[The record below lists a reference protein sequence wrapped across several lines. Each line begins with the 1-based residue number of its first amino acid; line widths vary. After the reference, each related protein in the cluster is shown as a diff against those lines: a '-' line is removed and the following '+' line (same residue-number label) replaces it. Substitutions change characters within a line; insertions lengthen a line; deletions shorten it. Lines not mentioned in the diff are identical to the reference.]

1 MSPSPIKRG
10 ELASSDTRTWI
21 LLVEDELLIRLMLAD
36 ELREAGHHVIEAC
49 DADEAVIILQTV
61 TPDLII
67 SDVRMPGSMDGMGL
81 LALVRKSRPELPVI
95 ITSGHLQPAQAM
107 AEGAASF
114 VAKPYGWGVLS
125 SASHEVLAGR
135 GNVEGR

>member
-1 MSPSPIKRG
+1 MCPSPIARG
-10 ELASSDTRTWI
+10 ELAAPDTRTCI

-36 ELREAGHHVIEAC
+36 ELRDAGHHVIEAC

-81 LALVRKSRPELPVI
+81 LALVRMSLPELPII
-95 ITSGHLQPAQAM
+95 ITSGHLEPSQAT
-107 AEGAASF
+107 AHGATSF
-114 VAKPYGWGVLS
+114 VAKPYRWGVVLS
-125 SASHEVLAGR
+125 AAQEVLAGR
-135 GNVEGR
+135 GDGQGS